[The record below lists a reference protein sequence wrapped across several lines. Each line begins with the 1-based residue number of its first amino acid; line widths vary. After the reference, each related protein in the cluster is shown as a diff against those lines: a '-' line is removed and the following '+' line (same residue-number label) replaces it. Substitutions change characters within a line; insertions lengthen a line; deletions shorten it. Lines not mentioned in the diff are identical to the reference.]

1 VFELS
6 AGQITVLALAAVA
19 VFWMLGAYNRVM
31 ALRNAIGTAWQ
42 QIDQTLQRR
51 AVAVTPLVAA
61 LRRPLAAEQGALD
74 ALLAA
79 QAQVQTA
86 ADAVRQRPVQDARV
100 AALAGAEAAM
110 AAAASRVLAL
120 LDQHTGLMADA
131 AVAPHVGAVREAGQR
146 LAFARQL
153 FNEAS
158 QRYDAAVQQFPTR
171 LLARLYGF
179 GAAGRL

>member
-1 VFELS
+1 MFELS
-6 AGQITVLALAAVA
+6 AGQIAVLALAAVA

-42 QIDQTLQRR
+42 QVDETLQRR
-51 AVAVTPLVAA
+51 AAAVTPLTAA
-61 LRRPLAAEQGALD
+61 LREPLAAEQGALD

-120 LDQHTGLMADA
+120 LDQHPALVSDEGL
-131 AVAPHVGAVREAGQR
+131 APHVRAVREAGQR
-146 LAFARQL
+146 LGFARQL